1 MTCKQLGGCCDETF
15 HADTFEEIAELS
27 KQHGMKMF
35 RLGDKKH
42 LEAMKKMQEI
52 MTTDEKMKAWLQLKK
67 KAFDALPEVE

>member
-1 MTCKQLGGCCDETF
+1 MTCKELGGCCDKKL

-27 KQHGMKMF
+27 KQHGIEMF

-42 LEAMKKMQEI
+42 LEAMKKMRKL
-52 MTTDEKMKAWLQLKK
+52 MTTDEKMKTRLQLKK